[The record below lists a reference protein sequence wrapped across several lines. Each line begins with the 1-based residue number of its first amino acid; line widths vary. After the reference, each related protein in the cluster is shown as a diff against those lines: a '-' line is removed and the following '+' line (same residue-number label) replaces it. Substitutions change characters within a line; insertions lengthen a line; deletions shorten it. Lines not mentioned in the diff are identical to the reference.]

1 MKKTSPSSPTTS
13 FVELAD
19 WQRFHASAMADGE
32 VKKILCQKN
41 FWCTPKHNDQIAR
54 QHSMLLD
61 KILGFDLKGIE
72 EKLVKQG
79 RMKLP
84 DGSFEYWGPAI
95 HEGAQTW
102 VGLDVQ
108 TLNTP
113 YTVLLRIC
121 ELLEIK
127 NETVIDLGAAHGRL
141 GVVMG
146 GLYPHAH
153 FIGHEYVP
161 ERVQEANRIYARW
174 GCVNAKCEVQDL
186 FAKDFVLPE
195 VDVYFIYDYGRHDH
209 INATLGQIS
218 LEAAKRPIRLVA
230 RGQATNKL
238 IADHHPWACVE
249 YTGVGEE
256 HFNIYRASPETQ
268 VAPLD
273 ELS

>member
-13 FVELAD
+13 FAELAD
-19 WQRFHASAMADGE
+19 WQRLITTPLPDVE
-32 VKKILCQKN
+32 LRRILQQKN
-41 FWCTPKHNDQIAR
+41 FFRAPKHNDQIAR
-54 QHSMLLD
+54 QHSILLD
-61 KILGFDLKGIE
+61 KILGFDLKGLE

-95 HEGAQTW
+95 HDGAQTW

-113 YTVLLRIC
+113 YSVLLRIC
-121 ELLEIK
+121 ELLEVK
-127 NETVIDLGAAHGRL
+127 NEKVIDLGAAHGRL

-146 GLYPHAH
+146 ALYPLAQ
-153 FIGHEYVP
+153 FIGYEYVP

-174 GCVNAKCEVQDL
+174 GSVNAKCEVADL

-238 IADHHPWACVE
+238 IADHHPWALVD

-256 HFNIYRASPETQ
+256 HFNIYQASPETQ
-268 VAPLD
+268 VALAE

>member
-1 MKKTSPSSPTTS
+1 MKKTSQSLPTTS

-19 WQRFHASAMADGE
+19 WQRFLASAVADDD
-32 VKKILCQKN
+32 VKKVLRLKK

-54 QHSMLLD
+54 QHAMLLD
-61 KILGFDLKGIE
+61 KILGFDLKTIE

-79 RMKLP
+79 RIKLP

-113 YTVLLRIC
+113 YSVLLRVC
-121 ELLEIK
+121 ELLGLK

-141 GVVMG
+141 GLVMG
-146 GLYPHAH
+146 ALYPLAH
-153 FIGHEYVP
+153 FIGYEYVP
-161 ERVQEANRIYARW
+161 ERVHEANRIYARW
-174 GCVNAKCEVQDL
+174 GYENARCEVQDL
-186 FAKDFVLPE
+186 FKKDFELPE

-218 LEAAKRPIRLVA
+218 LEAQKRPIRLVA

-238 IADHHPWACVE
+238 INDHHPWAILDYE
-249 YTGVGEE
+249 GVGEE
-256 HFNIYRASPETQ
+256 HFNIYQTETQ
-268 VAPLD
+268 EVV
-273 ELS
+273 

>member
-19 WQRFHASAMADGE
+19 WQRLLSTPLGDQE
-32 VKKILCQKN
+32 LKKILRQKD
-41 FWCTPKHNDQIAR
+41 FWHTPKHNDQIAR
-54 QHSMLLD
+54 QHSILLD

-79 RMKLP
+79 RIKLP

-95 HEGAQTW
+95 HDGAQTW

-113 YTVLLRIC
+113 YSVLLRIC
-121 ELLEIK
+121 ELLELK
-127 NETVIDLGAAHGRL
+127 TQTVIDLGAAHGRL

-161 ERVQEANRIYARW
+161 ERVHEANRIYSRW
-174 GCVNAKCEVQDL
+174 GCVNSKCEVQDL

-238 IADHHPWACVE
+238 IADHHPWALVD

-268 VAPLD
+268 VAPL
-273 ELS
+273 EILS

>member
-13 FVELAD
+13 FAELAD
-19 WQRFHASAMADGE
+19 WQRLVTSPVGDDALKQLLRQRDFFRA
-32 VKKILCQKN
+32 
-41 FWCTPKHNDQIAR
+41 PKHNDQIAR
-54 QHSMLLD
+54 QHSILLD
-61 KILGFDLKGIE
+61 KILGFDLKGLE

-95 HEGAQTW
+95 HDGAQTW
-102 VGLDVQ
+102 VGLDAQ

-113 YTVLLRIC
+113 YSVLLRIC
-121 ELLEIK
+121 ELLDLK
-127 NETVIDLGAAHGRL
+127 SETVIDLGAAHGRL
-141 GVVMG
+141 GLVMG
-146 GLYPHAH
+146 ALYPSAH
-153 FIGHEYVP
+153 FIGFEYVS
-161 ERVQEANRIYARW
+161 ERVHEANRIYERWNCSNAR
-174 GCVNAKCEVQDL
+174 CEVQDL
-186 FAKDFVLPE
+186 FKKDFEMPE
-195 VDVYFIYDYGRHDH
+195 VDIYFIYDYGRHDH
-209 INATLGQIS
+209 ISATLGQIS

-238 IADHHPWACVE
+238 IADHHPWALLE

-268 VAPLD
+268 VAIAE